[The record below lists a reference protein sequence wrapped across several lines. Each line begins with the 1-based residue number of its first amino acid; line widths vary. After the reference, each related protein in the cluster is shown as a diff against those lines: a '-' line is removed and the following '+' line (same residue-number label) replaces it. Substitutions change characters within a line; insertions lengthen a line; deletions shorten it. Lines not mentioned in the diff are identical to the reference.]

1 VSSIGSMQIR
11 NMATLG
17 GNISRASPA
26 GDSPP
31 PLLVLGA
38 RVNLRETS
46 GTKSI
51 PLEEFFRS
59 PGRTIMKPSEL
70 FINLEIPNPPKESGT
85 AFLKVARTGMDL
97 AKVNAASMIM
107 VEDNVVQSCRV
118 ALGGV
123 APTPIRVKKVEELLI
138 GEKPT
143 DARFA
148 DAAKTASDEVRPI
161 ASSHS
166 HKRSTAQY
174 RINVSGVLVKRTLQL
189 ARGRSLERK

>member
-1 VSSIGSMQIR
+1 
-11 NMATLG
+11 
-17 GNISRASPA
+17 
-26 GDSPP
+26 
-31 PLLVLGA
+31 
-38 RVNLRETS
+38 
-46 GTKSI
+46 
-51 PLEEFFRS
+51 
-59 PGRTIMKPSEL
+59 
-70 FINLEIPNPPKESGT
+70 
-85 AFLKVARTGMDL
+85 MDL

-123 APTPIRVKKVEELLI
+123 APTPIRVKKAEELLI

-161 ASSHS
+161 ASSHR

-174 RINVSGVLVKRTLQL
+174 RINVSGALVKRTLQL
-189 ARGRSLERK
+189 ARDRSLGRK